1 MSRTKRS
8 ARRALKRAG
17 HEVTLQNYELVEDSS
32 RGEHWSELQP
42 VTITAI
48 ADPGGK
54 SLGFSWWGHD
64 VDTDRVYLIR
74 SDVDGVKDRA
84 SAGEGASRVIL
95 DGQTFVVVDADRS
108 QQHGL
113 YVLECERY
121 EP

>member
-17 HEVTLQNYELVEDSS
+17 RDVTLQNYELLKSDS
-32 RGEHWSELQP
+32 RGERWEDLDP

-64 VDTDRVYLIR
+64 VDTDRVYIIR

-84 SAGEGASRVIL
+84 DAGEGASRIIV
-95 DGQTFVVVDADRS
+95 DGQTFVVIDADRS

-121 EP
+121 DS